1 MNLIQKKISG
11 VLRPPMNSVNEGSSR
26 ILLVSLATLMSIGGI
41 VWGSLL
47 VYFRIYGASMIPYGY
62 VVLSILN
69 VQFISSTNLSL
80 ARSIQILI
88 SMLLPFA
95 LQWMLGGYFSSGIVM
110 LWSTLSLVGA
120 ITLLRGRDVYPWLI
134 FFIVLTLFSSWI
146 EPLLLPFKPPIL
158 TPEVS
163 QILLLIN
170 VLMISTIVF
179 VLSKNK
185 TDHDLELNRQLENAN
200 SELGRHKDKLELL
213 VKERTEQLEANISLL
228 KVIQEDMK
236 NAKEEAEKANE
247 AKSQFLANMSHEI
260 RSPLNA
266 ILGFS
271 QIMSMSAKEANL
283 TDDFKQYLDN
293 IKLSGENLLE
303 LINNIL
309 DLSKIEA
316 GKIHLS
322 FETINIKQLFK
333 GIFQI
338 NKGKAEEKEIHFSY
352 EIDHK
357 VPDFI
362 EGDRT
367 KINQILMN
375 LTSNAIKFTPIGK
388 SVHMKVSRED
398 NTLVFQIIDTG
409 VGIASDRI
417 AYIFDPFE
425 QADNS
430 ITRKFGGTGLGLTI
444 TKKMTELLQGEIGV
458 ESVERAGSTFTI
470 RLPMI
475 NSISTAKPSTEL
487 SFENL
492 KFNGN
497 LTVIVVEDNEI
508 NQQLLKILLKQLGIR
523 VLQAYNGR
531 DGIELIAEHRPDMI
545 IMDIHMPVM
554 DGMEAIRKVREVK
567 AFNHI
572 PIICLTADAFTNQQ
586 KKAMTLGANDYLT
599 KPIELGKLTQVFSK
613 YFSQKVPQSL
623 S

>member
-1 MNLIQKKISG
+1 MNVIRKKIAAI
-11 VLRPPMNSVNEGSSR
+11 LRPPLNVLHEGSSR
-26 ILLVSLATLMSIGGI
+26 NLLVSLATLMSVGGL

-47 VYFRIYGASMIPYGY
+47 IYFGIYAASIIPYGY
-62 VVLSILN
+62 VVLSFLN
-69 VQFISSTNLSL
+69 IRFLSTSRLSA
-80 ARSIQILI
+80 ARSFQILI
-88 SMLLPFA
+88 SMLLPFG

-120 ITLLRGRDVYPWLI
+120 ITLLRGRDVYRWLI
-134 FFIVLTLFSSWI
+134 FFIILTLFSSWI
-146 EPLLLPFKPPIL
+146 EPFLLPFKPPIL
-158 TPEVS
+158 TPDVS
-163 QILLLIN
+163 QTLLVIN
-170 VLMISTIVF
+170 VLMISSIVF

-200 SELGRHKDKLELL
+200 TELGKHKYKLELL
-213 VKERTEQLEANISLL
+213 VNERTEQLEANIALL

-236 NAKEEAEKANE
+236 HAKEEAEKANE

-271 QIMSMSAKEANL
+271 QIMSMSVKETNL
-283 TDDFKQYLDN
+283 TDEFKQYLDN

-352 EIDHK
+352 EVDHK
-357 VPDFI
+357 VPEFI

-375 LTSNAIKFTPIGK
+375 LTTNAIKFTPSGK
-388 SVHMKVSRED
+388 SVHMKVSRQND
-398 NTLVFQIIDTG
+398 LLVFQLADTG
-409 VGIASDRI
+409 VGIAADRI
-417 AYIFDPFE
+417 HYIFDPFE

-444 TKKMTELLQGEIGV
+444 TKKMTELLHGEIEV
-458 ESVERAGSTFTI
+458 ESVEGVGSTFTV
-470 RLPMI
+470 RLPLVNPI
-475 NSISTAKPSTEL
+475 AAVKPAPEA

-492 KFNGN
+492 RFARN

-523 VLQAYNGR
+523 AIQAYNGR
-531 DGIELIAEHRPDMI
+531 EGIKLVTEHKPDMI

-554 DGMEAIRKVREVK
+554 DGMEAIRKIREVK
-567 AFNHI
+567 AFDQI

-586 KKAMTLGANDYLT
+586 KKAITLGANDYLT
-599 KPIELGKLTQVFSK
+599 KPIELGKLTEVFAK
-613 YFSQKVPQSL
+613 YFAQRD
-623 S
+623 

>member
-1 MNLIQKKISG
+1 MNIIQKQIAG
-11 VLRPPMNSVNEGSSR
+11 VLRPPRHNSSPEGSSR
-26 ILLVSLATLMSIGGI
+26 SLLISLAALMSFGGI

-47 VYFRIYGASMIPYGY
+47 VYFKIYAASAIPYGY
-62 VVLSILN
+62 VVLSVLN
-69 VQFISSTNLSL
+69 IQLVSGRYLPL

-88 SMLLPFA
+88 SMLLPFG

-120 ITLLRGRDVYPWLI
+120 ITLLRGQFVYPWLI
-134 FFIVLTLFSSWI
+134 FFIVLTLFSAWI

-158 TPEVS
+158 TEEIS

-185 TDHDLELNRQLENAN
+185 TDHDLELNKQLENAN
-200 SELGRHKDKLELL
+200 SELERNRDKLELA
-213 VKERTEQLEANISLL
+213 VRERTEQLEVNIELL

-236 NAKEEAEKANE
+236 HAKEEAEKANE

-271 QIMSMSAKEANL
+271 QIMSMSAKAVNL
-283 TDDFKQYLDN
+283 NSDFRQYLDN

-316 GKIHLS
+316 GKVHLS

-338 NKGKAEEKEIHFSY
+338 NKGKAEEKDIQFSY
-352 EIDHK
+352 EIDHR
-357 VPDFI
+357 VPDCI

-375 LTSNAIKFTPIGK
+375 LTTNAIKFTPAGK
-388 SVHMKVSRED
+388 SVHMKMYREND
-398 NTLVFQIIDTG
+398 SLVFEIIDTG
-409 VGIASDRI
+409 VGIAADRI
-417 AYIFDPFE
+417 GYIFDPFE

-430 ITRKFGGTGLGLTI
+430 ITRQFGGTGLGLTI
-444 TKKMTELLQGEIGV
+444 TKKMTDLMRGKITV
-458 ESVERAGSTFTI
+458 HSVEKVGSTFTVS
-470 RLPMI
+470 LPMV
-475 NSISTAKPSTEL
+475 NATPSAEPESGL
-487 SFENL
+487 SLDSL
-492 KFNGN
+492 KFTEK

-508 NQQLLKILLKQLGIR
+508 NQQLLKILLTQLGIN

-531 DGIELIAEHRPDMI
+531 DGIELIAEHHPDMI

-567 AFNHI
+567 AFNNI

-586 KKAMTLGANDYLT
+586 KKAMILGANDYLT
-599 KPIELGKLTQVFSK
+599 KPIELVKLTQVFSK
-613 YFSQKVPQSL
+613 YFASKIQQN
-623 S
+623 

>member
-1 MNLIQKKISG
+1 MNVIRKKLAAI
-11 VLRPPMNSVNEGSSR
+11 LRPPLNVLHEGSSR
-26 ILLVSLATLMSIGGI
+26 NLLVSLATLMSVGGI

-47 VYFRIYGASMIPYGY
+47 IYFGIYTASIIPYGY
-62 VVLSILN
+62 VVLSFLN
-69 VQFISSTNLSL
+69 IQFLSPSRL
-80 ARSIQILI
+80 GTARSFQILV
-88 SMLLPFA
+88 SMLLPFG

-120 ITLLRGRDVYPWLI
+120 ITLLRGRDVYRWLI

-146 EPLLLPFKPPIL
+146 EPFLLPFKPPIL
-158 TPEVS
+158 TSEVS
-163 QILLLIN
+163 QTLLLIN
-170 VLMISTIVF
+170 VLMISSIVF

-185 TDHDLELNRQLENAN
+185 TDHDLEINRQLENAN
-200 SELGRHKDKLELL
+200 NELEKHKDKLELL
-213 VKERTEQLEANISLL
+213 VKERTEQLEANIALL

-236 NAKEEAEKANE
+236 HAKEEAEKANE

-271 QIMSMSAKEANL
+271 QIMSLSVRETNL
-283 TDDFKQYLDN
+283 TDEFKQYLDN

-352 EIDHK
+352 EVDYR
-357 VPDFI
+357 VPEFI

-375 LTSNAIKFTPIGK
+375 LTTNAIKFTPSGK
-388 SVHMKVSRED
+388 AVHMKVSRQED
-398 NTLVFQIIDTG
+398 TLVFQIADTG
-409 VGIASDRI
+409 VGIAADRI
-417 AYIFDPFE
+417 NYIFDPFE

-444 TKKMTELLQGEIGV
+444 TKKMTELLHGEIEV
-458 ESVERAGSTFTI
+458 ESIEGVGSTFTV
-470 RLPMI
+470 RLPLVNPI
-475 NSISTAKPSTEL
+475 AAVKPALEK

-492 KFNGN
+492 KFSRDI
-497 LTVIVVEDNEI
+497 TVLVVEDNEI
-508 NQQLLKILLKQLGIR
+508 NQQLLKILLRQLGIR
-523 VLQAYNGR
+523 VLQAYNGKE
-531 DGIELIAEHRPDMI
+531 GIALVAEYKPDII

-554 DGMEAIRKVREVK
+554 DGMEAIRKIRELK
-567 AFNHI
+567 AFDTI

-586 KKAMTLGANDYLT
+586 KKAIMLGANDYLT
-599 KPIELGKLTQVFSK
+599 KPIELGKLTEVFSK
-613 YFSQKVPQSL
+613 YFAQAN
-623 S
+623 